1 MNIFDTHNINLR
13 DRNLKSETKVEKGIQ
28 QKLISIFMRVNFK

>member
-13 DRNLKSETKVEKGIQ
+13 DRNLKSETKVEKEF
-28 QKLISIFMRVNFK
+28 SRN